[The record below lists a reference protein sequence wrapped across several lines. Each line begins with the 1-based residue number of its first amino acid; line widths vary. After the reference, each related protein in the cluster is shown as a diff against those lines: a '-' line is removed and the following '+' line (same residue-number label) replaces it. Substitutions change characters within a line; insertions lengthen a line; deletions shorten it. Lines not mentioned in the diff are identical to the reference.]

1 MIVFRR
7 RLIFWLIKAYI
18 KKWGRVILLSFGLGL
33 IFFFAFLKISG
44 PLFHTLQ
51 IHKRP
56 IIGMTGLYT
65 TDTLPPPVVAKL
77 SRGLTRI
84 DEAGEVQPDLATS
97 WNVSDNGKTYTFFLK
112 KDVFFNDDTQLTSD
126 SVTYSFADVK
136 VERPNRYTITYKL
149 KDEYAPFLVTASRP
163 LLKKGL
169 VGIGDYKVDKIE
181 LNGNFIQSLR
191 LTHINDSTKSEDYQI
206 YPTQEALKVAM
217 SLGEVT
223 KAVGLT
229 DAAFR
234 DSSFET
240 FKNIETHRTI
250 NYSQLV
256 TLFYNNRDKTL
267 SDKKLRAALS
277 YAMPNSFLLGKR
289 SPLPYPEKAWFFH
302 TDMVSERIQDYDH
315 AKELMP
321 PGDTASASGQLNF
334 TMKVLSRYKTTADEV
349 KKAWEPLGVTV
360 TIEEVEV
367 VPTDFQMYL
376 GDFLIPK
383 DPDQYTL
390 WHSDQR
396 NNITQYK
403 NLRIDKLLEDGRK
416 IVDIQEREQIYKEFQ
431 KYLLDDSPASFLY
444 YPYEY
449 HLTRK

>member
-33 IFFFAFLKISG
+33 VIFFAFLRVSG
-44 PLFHTLQ
+44 PLFHLLQ

-56 IIGMTGLYT
+56 VIGLTGLYT
-65 TDTLPPPVVAKL
+65 VQNLPPPVSAKL
-77 SRGLTRI
+77 SKGLTKI
-84 DEAGEVQPDLATS
+84 DERGEVKPDLATS
-97 WNVSDNGKTYTFFLK
+97 WNISDNGKTYTFFLK

-149 KDEYAPFLVTASRP
+149 KDEYAPFLITVSRP

-169 VGIGDYKVDKIE
+169 VGIGNYKVDKIE

-191 LTHINDSTKSEDYQI
+191 LTHVHDTQKSEDYQI
-206 YPTQEALKVAM
+206 YPTQEALKIAM
-217 SLGEVT
+217 SLGEIT
-223 KAVGLT
+223 QATGLT
-229 DAAFR
+229 DDAFNQ
-234 DSSFET
+234 SSFEA
-240 FKNIETHRTI
+240 FKNIQTQRTI
-250 NYSQLV
+250 NYSRLV
-256 TLFYNNRDKTL
+256 TLFYNNKDKVL
-267 SDKKLRAALS
+267 SDKKLRAALT
-277 YAMPNSFLLGKR
+277 YALPDEFTLGKR
-289 SPLPYPEKAWFFH
+289 TPLPYPEKAWFYN
-302 TDMVSERIQDYDH
+302 TEMLSERLQDYDH
-315 AKELMP
+315 AKELLP
-321 PGDTASASGQLNF
+321 KQESASSSGQLAF
-334 TMKVLSRYKTTADEV
+334 TMKVLSRYKTTAEEI
-349 KKAWEPLGVTV
+349 KKAWEPLGVSV
-360 TIEEVEV
+360 TLEEVDVIPQE
-367 VPTDFQMYL
+367 FQMYL

-396 NNITQYK
+396 NNITQYR

-449 HLTRK
+449 KLSRK